1 MISCPIFSINHL
13 QPSHLA
19 GRMALPLMFAVI
31 LQSFIKH
38 QGKDIP
44 IYGTVSTGKFVCL
57 LSFILP
63 LAFVCWWWTEWRS
76 ICEHYKNYSPNVA
89 RLSHICNATLIES
102 NNSNWQCQFLKMR
115 ESQSVSIRAL
125 ELHGFILNEDVIQ
138 LPINEKMYEMS
149 HCMDPETITTYAW

>member
-44 IYGTVSTGKFVCL
+44 IYGTVSIGKFVCL

-63 LAFVCWWWTEWRS
+63 LAFVIW
-76 ICEHYKNYSPNVA
+76 
-89 RLSHICNATLIES
+89 
-102 NNSNWQCQFLKMR
+102 
-115 ESQSVSIRAL
+115 
-125 ELHGFILNEDVIQ
+125 
-138 LPINEKMYEMS
+138 
-149 HCMDPETITTYAW
+149 